1 MEDPNQYQNQLNQ
14 LNQIPLVNSMT
25 NFYKANPTRAILL
38 GLGVVVL
45 APTVV
50 PLLKPIAK
58 ATIKTGVS
66 LYQKSV
72 GAIAET
78 GEVIGDLVAEAKAEV
93 QAEQEQAATM
103 IAATPTYKNPV
114 S

>member
-1 MEDPNQYQNQLNQ
+1 METPNHYQNQLH
-14 LNQIPLVNSMT
+14 QIPLVNSMT

-38 GLGVVVL
+38 GIGVVVL
-45 APTVV
+45 APTVL

-72 GAIAET
+72 SAIAET
-78 GEVIGDLVAEAKAEV
+78 GEVIGDLIAEAKAEV
-93 QAEQEQAATM
+93 QAEQEQAAM
-103 IAATPTYKNPV
+103 IAANPNYKNPV

>member
-1 MEDPNQYQNQLNQ
+1 MQNRYQYQLPK
-14 LNQIPLVNSMT
+14 IDSVT

-38 GLGVVVL
+38 GVGAVVL
-45 APTVV
+45 APTVL

-66 LYQKSV
+66 LYEKSK

-78 GEVIGDLVAEAKAEV
+78 GEAIGDLVAEAQAEV
-93 QAEQEQAATM
+93 QAEQEQATAIPM
-103 IAATPTYKNPV
+103 SVPSASSLDRSEN
-114 S
+114 